1 MATIDLEKIPLTT
14 LRLMI
19 PATWDA
25 YLDSCEWSILDRQS
39 KVLTRGK
46 DLISALPQC
55 DEVEVVVPASM
66 VGFIPAQL
74 PPGSQSK
81 ILGALAF
88 LVEAGLI
95 STPEDTHA
103 VLAEQSAS
111 QIVVAVIQ
119 KSWMKRLL
127 EKLSRVDIFPA
138 RMFPETLLPELPQ
151 NGWAMVCRGHESFIR
166 TSVAQG
172 MPVDVDTNSGSA
184 PLLLVLALQQ
194 CEPLK
199 KPTSIALY
207 GELVSHSENWQ
218 AQLGILLILG
228 SMQEWFVS
236 QGKPALN
243 LLQGEFQP
251 SGGVA
256 RRLVAF
262 KPVAIGLAA
271 LVTLQFSLILLDYA
285 IKASENRKLDQAMLT
300 QFKATFPDA
309 KTVVDAPLQMQ
320 RNLEELKHGAGQ
332 SGHSDYLPLL
342 AAVTNSI
349 GAISVERLR
358 GMAYQNNQ
366 LLLNL
371 SLTDMQQAE
380 AIQKRLSASGLS
392 AAIEAPR
399 KTEQGLELQL
409 TITASD
415 S

>member
-1 MATIDLEKIPLTT
+1 MATTDLEKIPLTT

-19 PATWDA
+19 PTTWDA
-25 YLDSCEWSILDRQS
+25 YLDSCEWAILDRQFN
-39 KVLTRGK
+39 VLRLGK

-66 VGFIPAQL
+66 VGFISAQL

-81 ILGALAF
+81 VLSALAY

-103 VLAEQSAS
+103 VLAEQLAS
-111 QIVVAVIQ
+111 QVVVAVIQ

-127 EKLSRVDIFPA
+127 ERLSRADIFPV
-138 RMFPETLLPELPQ
+138 RMFPETLLPVLPQ
-151 NGWAMVCRGHESFIR
+151 NGWGMVCRGHESFIR
-166 TSVAQG
+166 TSIAQG
-172 MPVDVDTNSGSA
+172 MPIDVDSSSVSA
-184 PLLLVLALQQ
+184 PLLLALALQQ

-199 KPTSIALY
+199 KPASITMY
-207 GELVSHSENWQ
+207 GELVTHSADWQ
-218 AQLGILLILG
+218 GQLGVMLITG
-228 SMQEWFVS
+228 AEQEWFVS

-271 LVTLQFSLILLDYA
+271 LVVLQFGLILVDYA

-371 SLTDMQQAE
+371 SLPDMQQAE

-392 AAIEAPR
+392 AEIDAPR

-409 TITASD
+409 TITASG